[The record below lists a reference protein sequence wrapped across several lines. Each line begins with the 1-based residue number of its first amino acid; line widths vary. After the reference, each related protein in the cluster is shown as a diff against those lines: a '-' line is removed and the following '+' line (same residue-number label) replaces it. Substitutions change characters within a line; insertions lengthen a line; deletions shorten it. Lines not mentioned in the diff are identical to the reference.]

1 MTNFPPR
8 VFSLD
13 YLTINIREIR
23 SAETSEIHKKQSITS
38 QKTRASFT
46 GSVAGGIFM
55 SWVWQT
61 CTICRIYKHGCTDV
75 LVVDDRL
82 SSI

>member
-38 QKTRASFT
+38 QKTRSFFY
-46 GSVAGGIFM
+46 GQRSRRYIHVLGMADLYNM
-55 SWVWQT
+55 S
-61 CTICRIYKHGCTDV
+61 Y
-75 LVVDDRL
+75 L
-82 SSI
+82 